1 MTPAEAAA
9 FRAGLE
15 AGAKVCEAPR
25 SLQGWMETTPA
36 RIAAAIRALPV
47 PNAESTCCRGLAPPM
62 ECRCERQHA
71 EHYEDDLPNEAMR
84 EVGTAW
90 LEQYGDEPDKAFVA
104 AAVYR
109 VMRQAK
115 RTPDHYELAALRA
128 ARGQP

>member
-9 FRAGLE
+9 HRAGLE
-15 AGAKVCEAPR
+15 AA
-25 SLQGWMETTPA
+25 A
-36 RIAAAIRALPV
+36 RVVEQPPCPDTRQDVAAAIRALP
-47 PNAESTCCRGLAPPM
+47 PGESTCCRGLAPPT

-71 EHYEDDLPNEAMR
+71 EHFEDDLPNEVMR

-109 VMRQAK
+109 IMRQAK
-115 RTPDHYELAALRA
+115 RTPDHYELAALRV
-128 ARGQP
+128 ARGQG

>member
-1 MTPAEAAA
+1 MNTSEAAA

-15 AGAKVCEAPR
+15 AA
-25 SLQGWMETTPA
+25 A
-36 RIAAAIRALPV
+36 RIVEQPPCPDTRQDVAAAIRALP
-47 PNAESTCCRGLAPPM
+47 PGEAACCRGLAPPT

-71 EHYEDDLPNEAMR
+71 EHFEDDLPNEVMR

-90 LEQYGDEPDKAFVA
+90 LEQYGGDPDKAFVA

-109 VMRQAK
+109 IMRQAK